1 MHTRLGYGSFDSYVE
16 QLFGKAF
23 GSVKERLRVAEG
35 LEALPAI
42 TAALKQG
49 DANWS
54 CVREL
59 TRVALPE
66 NESKWLEAARGKGSR
81 GVEKLVSGRRR
92 GDLPEDAAR
101 PELQR
106 HVLRLELSG
115 ETMATF
121 REAVVKLQR
130 ETGEAIDDE
139 AAILL
144 MARQV
149 LGGPKEEGRAGY
161 QIALTVCPEC
171 ERGQQ
176 QGGGEMIDVGS
187 EIVEMAQC
195 DAQHIG
201 DPTSDSP
208 TRASQT
214 IPPATRRQVMRRDH
228 GQCVVPGCCNS
239 VFVDVHHL
247 KLRSEGVNHDPDL
260 LAVTCGTHHRAL
272 HLKRVRNLIDSW

>member
-35 LEALPAI
+35 LEAL
-42 TAALKQG
+42 Q
-49 DANWS
+49 
-54 CVREL
+54 
-59 TRVALPE
+59 
-66 NESKWLEAARGKGSR
+66 
-81 GVEKLVSGRRR
+81 
-92 GDLPEDAAR
+92 
-101 PELQR
+101 
-106 HVLRLELSG
+106 
-115 ETMATF
+115 
-121 REAVVKLQR
+121 
-130 ETGEAIDDE
+130 
-139 AAILL
+139 
-144 MARQV
+144 
-149 LGGPKEEGRAGY
+149 EEGRAGY

-201 DPTSDSP
+201 DPTSDNP
-208 TRASQT
+208 PRASQT

-272 HLKRVRNLIDSW
+272 HLKRVRNLVDSW